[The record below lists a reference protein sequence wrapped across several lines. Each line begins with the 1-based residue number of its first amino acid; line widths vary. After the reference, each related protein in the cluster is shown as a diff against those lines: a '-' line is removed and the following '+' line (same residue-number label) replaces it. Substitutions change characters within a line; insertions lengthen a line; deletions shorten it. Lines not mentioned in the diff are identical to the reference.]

1 MHYLFVKFA
10 VLNATV
16 DITKVQLNILVYK
29 RVLQAKRYTIVML
42 VIL

>member
-1 MHYLFVKFA
+1 MQYLFVKFA

-29 RVLQAKRYTIVML
+29 RVLQTKRYTIVML

>member
-1 MHYLFVKFA
+1 MQYLFVKFA

-16 DITKVQLNILVYK
+16 DITKVQLHILVYK
-29 RVLQAKRYTIVML
+29 RVLQTKRYAIFLL